1 MELIHKD
8 LSEKIIKATLKVY
21 NTLGFGY
28 QEKEFQKALAKE
40 FDLVGLAYIMELY
53 SDLFYEGQ
61 KIRGYRIDFLV
72 EGKVVVELKVANQ
85 VYQKNFFQVN
95 QYLKNHKL
103 ELGLIIVFS
112 PKGVIVRRVVNLK

>member
-1 MELIHKD
+1 M
-8 LSEKIIKATLKVY
+8 
-21 NTLGFGY
+21 N
-28 QEKEFQKALAKE
+28 
-40 FDLVGLAYIMELY
+40 LY
-53 SDLFYEGQ
+53 LFFFYEGK